1 MRKAADRNCRLRSRS
16 TLPTTARI
24 NVTAS
29 VAVIRSMEILQS
41 AIPLR
46 YIAVQALAVMCTD
59 FSRSRRTLRLSNTG
73 RPINAVTGACEPTCR
88 RTLAAFTAAGSR

>member
-1 MRKAADRNCRLRSRS
+1 MRKAADRNWRLRSRS

-29 VAVIRSMEILQS
+29 VAVMRSIEILQS

-46 YIAVQALAVMCTD
+46 YIAVQALAVMWTD
-59 FSRSRRTLRLSNTG
+59 LSRSRRTLRLSNTG
-73 RPINAVTGACEPTCR
+73 RPMKAVTGACEPTCS
-88 RTLAAFTAAGSR
+88 RTLAALTAAGNR